1 MIVRGMKRSQTRTVT
16 VADTT
21 PPVITLLGDATVEVD
36 LNASYTDA
44 GATAIDTVDGDH
56 IDGDVELIKTG
67 SVDTASEGTYTITY
81 TATDSSDN
89 SASVSR
95 TVGVLGV
102 KTRIL
107 NVFTDGEID
116 PTWNEGFNGADSAIG
131 WSDCSNDGGE
141 GCPNIAWALVNDPDR
156 GQVIQIEHSSAGQQA
171 IFFIKTANPQNL
183 SVYAGGQVK
192 FDIKT
197 IVVIAITR

>member
-1 MIVRGMKRSQTRTVT
+1 MRH
-16 VADTT
+16 A
-21 PPVITLLGDATVEVD
+21 EVD

-44 GATAIDTVDGDH
+44 GATAVDAVDGDH
-56 IDGDVELIKTG
+56 IDGDVELVKTG

-116 PTWNEGFNGADSAIG
+116 PTGTR
-131 WSDCSNDGGE
+131 
-141 GCPNIAWALVNDPDR
+141 ALMVLIR
-156 GQVIQIEHSSAGQQA
+156 QLVG
-171 IFFIKTANPQNL
+171 
-183 SVYAGGQVK
+183 
-192 FDIKT
+192 
-197 IVVIAITR
+197 VIAVMMVVRVVLILHGR